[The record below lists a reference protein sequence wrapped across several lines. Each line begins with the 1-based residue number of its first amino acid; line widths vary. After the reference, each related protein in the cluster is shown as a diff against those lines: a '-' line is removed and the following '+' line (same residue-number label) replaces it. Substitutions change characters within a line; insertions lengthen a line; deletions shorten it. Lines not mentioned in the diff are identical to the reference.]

1 MSDKDT
7 GGRLS
12 PDDAFAAL
20 SNEQRVRILRE
31 LGDAGSPLAF
41 SELYDRLPV
50 DDTARFNYHLGELRG
65 HFVRKTA
72 DGYALDHPGQRVV
85 EAIRSGAV
93 TDDPEIERT
102 TVDDRCPTCESP
114 LEVQWLDGS
123 VEVFCSVCESRWD
136 RSHGR
141 VGGPGEVESGY
152 LGRLPFPPAGLR
164 DRTPTEV
171 LRAAHTWTNL
181 ELLAVGSGICPRCA
195 AAVETE
201 LDACPDH
208 DGDGVCPNC
217 RSRFAVLLY
226 ADCPNCPYQVGGA
239 AALGLLASPELL
251 AFTLDHGIDPFSPE
265 SVLRLDQFLSEYD
278 EEVLSREPLRAVLTF
293 SADGD
298 TLSLRVDETGDV
310 VDGPTRPSS

>member
-208 DGDGVCPNC
+208 DGDGVCRTAGRGSRCCCTPTVPTVPIRWVAPPRSGC
-217 RSRFAVLLY
+217 CPRRSCWRSPSTTASTRSPRSRSS
-226 ADCPNCPYQVGGA
+226 
-239 AALGLLASPELL
+239 ALISSSAS
-251 AFTLDHGIDPFSPE
+251 TTRRSCRGNR
-265 SVLRLDQFLSEYD
+265 SV
-278 EEVLSREPLRAVLTF
+278 
-293 SADGD
+293 
-298 TLSLRVDETGDV
+298 
-310 VDGPTRPSS
+310 PS